1 MSRLCSSTEIK
12 EIAKSEGGV
21 FVLFYANWCPFS
33 RAFLGVYEKHAHGRE
48 AEFFR
53 VDLDGNEPFFR
64 EHEIEV
70 YPTVLFFRGGRV
82 DRRLSGKHMVGLNEK
97 ELTHLISSCDESRKR

>member
-33 RAFLGVYEKHAHGRE
+33 RAFLGVYEKHAHGR
-48 AEFFR
+48 
-53 VDLDGNEPFFR
+53 GNSE
-64 EHEIEV
+64 
-70 YPTVLFFRGGRV
+70 G
-82 DRRLSGKHMVGLNEK
+82 D
-97 ELTHLISSCDESRKR
+97 DD